1 MRKLIFLILPWL
13 GLIIISAVLYKQ
25 CSAPKETEK
34 EYVEV
39 VKHNMVIDKI
49 EAIGKLELVKYHIK
63 DIVEHTTEMDW
74 WPDPKVVL
82 IVSGEVAA
90 CVDLSKV
97 DSTDISIQQN
107 EITVMLPAPEVCY
120 FKVNHEDS
128 QVYNIEDKF
137 LDEGK
142 LIDKAYRQA
151 EAQVKAAAL
160 KMGILEETKK
170 NAQMILK
177 PMLESFSGKRVTI
190 LFK

>member
-13 GLIIISAVLYKQ
+13 ALIIISAILYKQ

-39 VKHNMVIDKI
+39 VKHNMVINKI

-97 DSTDISIQQN
+97 DSTDISIKQN

-128 QVYNIEDKF
+128 KVYNVDDKF
-137 LDEGK
+137 LDQGK

-177 PMLESFSGKRVTI
+177 PMLESFSEKKVVI

>member
-13 GLIIISAVLYKQ
+13 GLIILSAILYKQ
-25 CSAPKETEK
+25 CSTPKETEK

-97 DSTDISIQQN
+97 DSTDISIKQN

-120 FKVNHEDS
+120 FKVNHQDS
-128 QVYNIEDKF
+128 KVYNIDDKF
-137 LDEGK
+137 LDQAK

-160 KMGILEETKK
+160 KMGILDETKK

-177 PMLESFSGKRVTI
+177 PMLESFSEKKVTI

>member
-1 MRKLIFLILPWL
+1 
-13 GLIIISAVLYKQ
+13 
-25 CSAPKETEK
+25 
-34 EYVEV
+34 
-39 VKHNMVIDKI
+39 
-49 EAIGKLELVKYHIK
+49 
-63 DIVEHTTEMDW
+63 MDW

-97 DSTDISIQQN
+97 DSTDISIKQN

-128 QVYNIEDKF
+128 KVYNVDDKF
-137 LDEGK
+137 LDQGK

-177 PMLESFSGKRVTI
+177 PMLESFSEKKVVI

>member
-13 GLIIISAVLYKQ
+13 ALIIISATLYKQ

-39 VKHNMVIDKI
+39 VKHNMVINKI

-97 DSTDISIQQN
+97 DSTDISIKQN

-128 QVYNIEDKF
+128 QVYNVDDKF
-137 LDEGK
+137 LDQGK

-177 PMLESFSGKRVTI
+177 PMLESFSEKKVVI